1 MKKSARKILTL
12 TLSLVLIFVLATSV
26 FAAVTDTVDYD
37 EFEVYA
43 LGAGVWCNDIKFQT
57 FVGGDGTFALAR
69 MVTLQ
74 PGAHY
79 FEGTVTLNYTYCPE
93 NEMRPSAYRSGTVSR
108 SISSQSGARYIDYF
122 AADGYIMISATGK
135 TFLSQTAYGTT
146 YTTETAPV
154 TISIN

>member
-37 EFEVYA
+37 DFEVYA
-43 LGAGVWCNDIKFQT
+43 FGAGIWCNDIKFQT

-79 FEGTVTLNYTYCPE
+79 FDGTVTLNYTYCPE
-93 NEMRPSAYRSGTVSR
+93 DEMRPSAYRSGTVSC
-108 SISSQSGARYIDYF
+108 SFSSQSGARYVDYF
-122 AADGYIMISATGK
+122 AASDCIMIEATGS
-135 TFLSQTAYGTT
+135 TFVSQTAYGAS
-146 YTTETAPV
+146 YTARTAPV